1 MEKIKYYTPR
11 VWQVFITI
19 LLVLALFALFV
30 PGIHYHDIGDI
41 GYDYYEGHY
50 TYTPGRSTTY
60 SFHDANA
67 TETIFPTL
75 LTAIAMIGGIA
86 CIWNNKPKGTT
97 AFACIYMI
105 DEIIYI
111 VSVTK
116 EDDYYTFVE
125 PELGFFIFSAMTLAL
140 VVFCIIAIKKT
151 KEGKRPGKEQVVV
164 AQTVVA
170 PSNADELKKY
180 KQLLDDGT
188 ITQEEFEAKKK
199 QLL

>member
-86 CIWNNKPKGTT
+86 CIWNNKPK
-97 AFACIYMI
+97 
-105 DEIIYI
+105 I